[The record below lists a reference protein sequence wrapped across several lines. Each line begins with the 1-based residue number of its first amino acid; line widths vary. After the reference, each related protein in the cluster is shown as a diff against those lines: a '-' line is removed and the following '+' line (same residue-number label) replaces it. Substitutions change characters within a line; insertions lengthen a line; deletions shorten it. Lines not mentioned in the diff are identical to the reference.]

1 MMMMGEEEEVEEEK
15 TEMGMIDRK
24 VEVQIDSEVEMMM
37 LFRHPSIA
45 VQMGNENDSL
55 TIFLLP
61 LDVFAVLLPFLT
73 ILTIA
78 MGFLLLSSWTSR
90 TSPTLPHCEHEL

>member
-1 MMMMGEEEEVEEEK
+1 MMMEEEEEVEEEK
-15 TEMGMIDRK
+15 TEMGMTDRK
-24 VEVQIDSEVEMMM
+24 EEVQIDSEVEMM
-37 LFRHPSIA
+37 LFRHPSNA
-45 VQMGNENDSL
+45 VQMENENDSL

-78 MGFLLLSSWTSR
+78 MGFLLLSSLTSR

>member
-1 MMMMGEEEEVEEEK
+1 MMMMEEEEEVEEEK

-24 VEVQIDSEVEMMM
+24 VEVQIDSEVEMM

-61 LDVFAVLLPFLT
+61 LGVFAVLLPFLT
-73 ILTIA
+73 IAIA
-78 MGFLLLSSWTSR
+78 MGFLLLSSLTSR